1 MYVSIVAAGTEDT
14 EPPTIKLLA
23 DKEEDKAFIA
33 QSWRQFNVTACKCY
47 DPADHAKIMAAIN
60 NYPGGTG
67 AFSTSVRDISNG
79 LQDSVEDGVAV
90 RPTIIGRFFPVDV
103 PVSTTDM

>member
-1 MYVSIVAAGTEDT
+1 
-14 EPPTIKLLA
+14 
-23 DKEEDKAFIA
+23 
-33 QSWRQFNVTACKCY
+33 
-47 DPADHAKIMAAIN
+47 MAAIN

-90 RPTIIGRFFPVDV
+90 RPTIIGAQTSIDDPSDIEGPADVVAVRPRIVDLPCIGRPALRRRRERIV
-103 PVSTTDM
+103 K